1 MLSLDRQNQLRERYR
16 QLRPGWHP
24 SGEVYEDAVRRHL
37 RAEMRV
43 LDLGCGRGGLPEKLM
58 NEVSKIFGI
67 DAHWN
72 SLATYRDVRM
82 RLCSGQSERL
92 PFRAGTF
99 QIITSAWLLEHL
111 NAPHA
116 TLLEIRRVLA
126 PGGHFIFLTPN
137 RRSPLML
144 ANRLSGWMPALQRT
158 LVRRLYGRN
167 PADTFPLRYR
177 ANTRHKLRQVSRD
190 SGLKLLSLE
199 TVRDPTYAAFNQ
211 FLFRALIALED
222 ILPGDLGV
230 HLVGILRR

>member
-1 MLSLDRQNQLRERYR
+1 MLPLDHQNQLRERYR
-16 QLRPGWHP
+16 KLRPGWHP

-37 RAEMRV
+37 RAEMHV
-43 LDLGCGRGGLPEKLM
+43 LDLGCGRGGLPEKLAD
-58 NEVSKIFGI
+58 EVSKLFGI

-72 SLATYRDVRM
+72 SLAAYRDVRL

-99 QIITSAWLLEHL
+99 QIITSTWLLEHL

-116 TLLEIRRVLA
+116 TMLEIRRVLA

-137 RRSPLML
+137 IRNPLVL
-144 ANRLSGWMPALQRT
+144 ANRLSGWLPVLQRT
-158 LVRRLYGRN
+158 LVRRLYGRK
-167 PADTFPLRYR
+167 PADTFPLQYR
-177 ANTRHKLRQVSRD
+177 ANTHHKLQQLSRD
-190 SGLKLLSLE
+190 SGLQLLSLE
-199 TVRDPTYAAFNQ
+199 TVRDPTYAALNL